1 MSAKRH
7 VFIRGVLSGLLLSV
21 VGLVLFAGWSLV
33 PDQQGATAVVRLNR
47 AVSEASNDFVGFG
60 IILGGTGLLT
70 LSGRR
75 RRARGRQSS
84 S

>member
-1 MSAKRH
+1 MSAKKH

-33 PDQQGATAVVRLNR
+33 PVQQGASAVVRLNG
-47 AVSEASNDFVGFG
+47 AVSEASNDFVGLG
-60 IILGGTGLLT
+60 IILGGAGLLI

>member
-7 VFIRGVLSGLLLSV
+7 VFIRGVLSGLLLSIA
-21 VGLVLFAGWSLV
+21 GLLLFAAWSLV
-33 PDQQGATAVVRLNR
+33 PVQQGATAIDRLNG
-47 AVSEASNDFVGFG
+47 AVSEASSDFVGLG
-60 IILGGTGLLT
+60 IILGGAGLLI